1 MILQPQHPNLQPRE
15 QNDNKGQTQPRP
27 LIEDK
32 KEPAP
37 NKDGKVSRTDNC
49 YCPEVSTLRLNSQ

>member
-1 MILQPQHPNLQPRE
+1 MILQPQHPNLQPKE
-15 QNDNKGQTQPRP
+15 QADNKGQPQPRP

-37 NKDGKVSRTDNC
+37 NKDGKPSRTDNC
-49 YCPEVSTLRLNSQ
+49 NCPEVSNFGLNSQ